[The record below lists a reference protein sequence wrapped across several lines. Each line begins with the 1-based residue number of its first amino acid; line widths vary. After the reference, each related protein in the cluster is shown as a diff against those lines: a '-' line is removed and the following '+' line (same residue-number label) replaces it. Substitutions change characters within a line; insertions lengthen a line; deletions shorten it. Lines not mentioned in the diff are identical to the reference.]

1 MRPLTA
7 TIRLHHL
14 RHNYQILKARHGGR
28 LLAVV
33 KAIAYGHGAV
43 RCAQALAALADGFA
57 VATLDEGI
65 ELRQTGIQA
74 PVVLLEGVF
83 EAAEYAAVDEYRL
96 WPVVQT
102 QWQLESLLAYAW
114 RRPVSVW
121 LKMDSGMHRAGFF
134 PHNFAPAHQ
143 ALLQS
148 PHVADIVNMSHF
160 ARADE
165 PHQAATA
172 EQTAAFDNAVIG
184 LSGAQSLCNSA
195 GILAHPAAHRD
206 WGRAGIALYG
216 SEPFPGACPE
226 LKPVM
231 RLSSRVFA
239 ERTLQA
245 GEPVGY
251 GGAFVTEQSTR
262 IGVVAGGYADG
273 YPRAA
278 ASGCPVSIDGRPS
291 RLVGRVSMDMLTVQ
305 LDDHHQGVGSEVE
318 LWGDQVSAATVA
330 AQAGTIA
337 YELFCNVKRAAFVYQ
352 DEDSVA

>member
-7 TIRLHHL
+7 TVRLHHL
-14 RHNYQILKARHGGR
+14 RHNYRLLKAVHGGR

-33 KAIAYGHGAV
+33 KANAYGHGAV
-43 RCAQALAALADGFA
+43 PCARALAGLADGFA
-57 VATLDEGI
+57 VATPDEGI
-65 ELRQTGIQA
+65 ELRQAGIRE
-74 PVVLLEGVF
+74 PIILLEGVF
-83 EAAEYAAVDEYRL
+83 EAAEYAAVDEHRL

-102 QWQLESLLAYAW
+102 QWQLESLLAHNW
-114 RRPVSVW
+114 QRPVSVW

-165 PHQAATA
+165 PLQPMTAA
-172 EQTAAFDNAVIG
+172 QTAAFDNAVAG
-184 LSGAQSLCNSA
+184 LSGTQSLANSA
-195 GILAHPAAHRD
+195 ALLAHPATRRD

-216 SEPFPGACPE
+216 IEPFPGACPD

-239 ERTLQA
+239 ERALQA

-251 GGAFVTEQSTR
+251 GAAFVTGQSTR
-262 IGVVAGGYADG
+262 IGVVACGYADG

-278 ASGCPVSIDGRPS
+278 ASGCPVLIDGRPG
-291 RLVGRVSMDMLTVQ
+291 RIVGRVSMDMLTVQ

-318 LWGDQVSAATVA
+318 LWGDTVSAAEVA
-330 AQAGTIA
+330 ARAGTIA
-337 YELFCNVKRAAFVYQ
+337 YELLCNVKRAAFVYQ
-352 DEDSVA
+352 DSETAA